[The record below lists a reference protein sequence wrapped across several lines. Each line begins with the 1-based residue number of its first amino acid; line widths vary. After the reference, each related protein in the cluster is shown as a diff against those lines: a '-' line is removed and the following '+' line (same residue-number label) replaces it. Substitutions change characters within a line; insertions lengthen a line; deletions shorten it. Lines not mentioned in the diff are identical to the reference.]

1 MWVTTCAQN
10 RFAFE
15 TDLDP
20 TKGIIVLFFLALTG
34 KVRRNKNIFFQISMN
49 KSKANQLFPVLR
61 FFVL

>member
-20 TKGIIVLFFLALTG
+20 TKGIIVLFFFA
-34 KVRRNKNIFFQISMN
+34 FDWES
-49 KSKANQLFPVLR
+49 S
-61 FFVL
+61 